1 VPRLPST
8 LRRWLLPLDAASSTV
23 DLAPAVPI
31 REIFRR
37 FWPYGRDFRRWLW
50 FSLLLAPIGPAIEAA
65 NIWLFK
71 LVIDRVLVPGDLGPL
86 PPLIALYA
94 ALAVA
99 GGAIGFA
106 STTLTTWLSQRF
118 VLTMRT
124 RFFAHLQT
132 LPLDFFERRRL
143 GDVIARL
150 TGDVAAVETLV
161 LSGVGATAFHVTAA
175 GVFAVAALLLD
186 WQLALACFLLGPLF
200 LLAVRRLSRLLR
212 EAARERRRRSGSISA
227 LAEETLGSIA
237 LVQAYNRE
245 ETERERFHAAGE
257 SALRAQMAS
266 TRIRA
271 LYTPVTDALTLAG
284 TLLVVALGTWEVSR
298 GRLSVG
304 GLLAFIAY
312 LTQLY
317 RPVRSLSRMDS
328 RAFTAAAAAER
339 ILEFLDAR
347 PAVADRPYARPLR
360 TRRGRL
366 ELDDVTF
373 RYPGTEADALDGVSL
388 TVEPGETLALVGPS
402 GAGKSTIAKLALR
415 FYDPARGTVL
425 LDGNDVRELTLASL
439 REHIALLMQEALVLD
454 GTVRENIAYGRAEAD
469 EEDVVA
475 AAVAADAHEFVM
487 RLPDGYATRVGQ
499 RGRLLSGGQRQRLAI
514 ARAMV
519 RDAPLLILDEPTTG
533 LDPESSDRILE
544 PLRRLMAD
552 RSVLVISHSLAIAR
566 RADRIVVVEGGRVTA
581 TGEHAE
587 LAAGD
592 GYYARLCRSEA
603 ALR

>member
-1 VPRLPST
+1 MPRPPSK

-23 DLAPAVPI
+23 DLAPAVPL

-37 FWPYGRDFRRWLW
+37 FWPYGREFRRWLW
-50 FSLLLAPIGPAIEAA
+50 FSLLLAPVGPAIEAA

-71 LVIDRVLVPGDLGPL
+71 LVVDRVLVPGDLHPL
-86 PPLIALYA
+86 PGLIGIYAGLAL
-94 ALAVA
+94 A
-99 GGAIGFA
+99 GGAIAFA
-106 STTLTTWLSQRF
+106 GTTLTTWLSQRF
-118 VLTMRT
+118 VLEMRT
-124 RFFAHLQT
+124 RFFSHLQT

-150 TGDVAAVETLV
+150 TGDVAAVESLV

-175 GVFAVAALLLD
+175 AVFAVAALILD
-186 WQLALACFLLGPLF
+186 WQLALACFLLGPVF

-245 ETERERFHAAGE
+245 DTERERFREAGE
-257 SALRAQMAS
+257 AALRAQMAS

-271 LYTPVTDALTLAG
+271 LYAPVTDVLTLAG

-328 RAFTAAAAAER
+328 RAYTAAAAAER

-360 TRRGRL
+360 TRRGSL
-366 ELDDVTF
+366 ELEEVTF
-373 RYPGTEADALDGVSL
+373 RYPGTETDALTGVSL
-388 TVEPGETLALVGPS
+388 AVEPGETVALVGPS

-415 FYDPARGTVL
+415 FYDPAGGRVL

-454 GTVRENIAYGRAEAD
+454 GTVRENIAYGRADAD

-487 RLPDGYATRVGQ
+487 QLPDGYATRVGQ

-552 RSVLVISHSLAIAR
+552 RSVLVISHSLVTAR
-566 RADRIVVVEGGRVTA
+566 RADRIVVIEAGRVTA
-581 TGEHAE
+581 VGEHAE

-592 GYYARLCRSEA
+592 GYYARLCRNEA